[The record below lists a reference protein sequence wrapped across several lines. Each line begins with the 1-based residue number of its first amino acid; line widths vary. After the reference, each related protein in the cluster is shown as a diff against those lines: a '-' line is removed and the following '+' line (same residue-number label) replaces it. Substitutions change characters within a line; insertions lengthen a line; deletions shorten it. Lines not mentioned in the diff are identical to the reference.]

1 MKRHREREL
10 SGLSV
15 RKILRSMKKRRARCK
30 FEVIMRKSTHKSS
43 RFYSLT
49 TDYKFWYVKYLNRS
63 DCFFSNFVNLNRV
76 TANKLLRKSKGANN
90 PSLANHKTT
99 KSSSHTERFC
109 VSRMKLLTSGD
120 IELSLGPQQGVNCQ
134 TTLSVGSTMLLNFRL
149 RQLGLRP
156 QDVGGGGD
164 CFFRAVSHQLYGD
177 PSHHWYVRQA
187 GIHYLRENPERFIE
201 SNTQNSWNEYL
212 TNMSLQGSWCDAL
225 IVQAVAESQNL
236 RIDIVESHENFAHT
250 TLIEPVHLS
259 QQLPA
264 TIY

>member
-1 MKRHREREL
+1 M
-10 SGLSV
+10 
-15 RKILRSMKKRRARCK
+15 
-30 FEVIMRKSTHKSS
+30 
-43 RFYSLT
+43 
-49 TDYKFWYVKYLNRS
+49 
-63 DCFFSNFVNLNRV
+63 
-76 TANKLLRKSKGANN
+76 
-90 PSLANHKTT
+90 
-99 KSSSHTERFC
+99 
-109 VSRMKLLTSGD
+109 
-120 IELSLGPQQGVNCQ
+120 
-134 TTLSVGSTMLLNFRL
+134 
-149 RQLGLRP
+149 RP

-187 GIHYLRENPERFIE
+187 GIHYLRENPEHFIE

-236 RIDIVESHENFAHT
+236 RINIVESHENFAHT

>member
-1 MKRHREREL
+1 
-10 SGLSV
+10 
-15 RKILRSMKKRRARCK
+15 
-30 FEVIMRKSTHKSS
+30 MRKSTHKSS